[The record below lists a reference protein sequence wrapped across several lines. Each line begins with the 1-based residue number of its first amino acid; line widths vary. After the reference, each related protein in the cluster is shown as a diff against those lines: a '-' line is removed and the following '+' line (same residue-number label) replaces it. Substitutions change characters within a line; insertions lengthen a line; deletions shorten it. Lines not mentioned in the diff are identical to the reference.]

1 MSKFIFM
8 IFLCILTTIPFAQLS
23 EKNSAINNPRKLD
36 ESKAETILLG
46 FDNYTRSNSFK
57 NYTLSFYAYILLK
70 NWDHSLY
77 INDLKS
83 NFFIIETYLND
94 SNKNRF
100 EVDFICNYTS
110 LNNLTK
116 DNYINQYYLIRYLCN
131 SSLIE
136 GGGYPN
142 FLNFTTNFSKAI
154 FINGSYNYEESPS
167 VEVFKKDLL
176 TLRNKT
182 IFNMENDENAYNKK
196 VRILNNATFISQSPS
211 NFKLKGELF
220 DKEKNDNDFDSF
232 NILLFT
238 KAYGNP
244 KRIPCIGKNKM
255 DSDDYYYYF
264 LESKGSNNLNN
275 ANLKYTVAN
284 FTTDKKDIFII
295 DFKEGANY
303 QIEEKKVI
311 KKSSGGLSTGGIV
324 GIVIP
329 SCIVLLGAAG
339 LAFYLSRSAVPAP
352 PINNLPNKT
361 LGVASSEAIVHQ

>member
-1 MSKFIFM
+1 MEKMNMM
-8 IFLCILTTIPFAQLS
+8 IVFLSLLVSMTFAQKS
-23 EKNSAINNPRKLD
+23 QNEKTINHLRKLD
-36 ESKAETILLG
+36 EKTRETILLG
-46 FDNYTRSNSFK
+46 FDNYTRPNSFR
-57 NYTLSFYAYILLK
+57 NYTLYFYAYILLK
-70 NWDHSLY
+70 NWNYSLY
-77 INDLKS
+77 INDLES
-83 NFFIIETYLND
+83 NFFTIETFLND

-100 EVDFICNYTS
+100 KVDFTCNYDS
-110 LNNLTK
+110 RLTK
-116 DNYINQYYLIRYLCN
+116 NYHINQYYLIRYLCN

-142 FLNFTTNFSKAI
+142 FLNFTTNFSEAI
-154 FINGSYNYEESPS
+154 FINGSYNFEESPS

-176 TLRNKT
+176 TLKNKT
-182 IFNMENDENAYNKK
+182 IFNMDSNKRIK
-196 VRILNNATFISQSPS
+196 ILNNATFISQSPS

-220 DKEKNDNDFDSF
+220 DKREDYNNDFDSY

-238 KAYGNP
+238 KTYGNP

-284 FTTDKKDIFII
+284 FTTDKKEIFII

>member
-1 MSKFIFM
+1 MRKFIFM
-8 IFLCILTTIPFAQLS
+8 IFICILATIPFAQLS
-23 EKNSAINNPRKLD
+23 EKNSDLNNPRKLD
-36 ESKAETILLG
+36 ENKAETILLG
-46 FDNYTRSNSFK
+46 FDNYTRPNSFR
-57 NYTLSFYAYILLK
+57 NYTLYFYAYILLK
-70 NWDHSLY
+70 NWNYSLY
-77 INDLKS
+77 FNDLES
-83 NFFIIETYLND
+83 NFFIIETFLND

-100 EVDFICNYTS
+100 KVDFTCNYDKDS
-110 LNNLTK
+110 KLTK
-116 DNYINQYYLIRYLCN
+116 NYYINQYYLIRYLCN

-142 FLNFTTNFSKAI
+142 FLNFTTNFSEAI
-154 FINGSYNYEESPS
+154 FINGSYNFEESPS

-176 TLRNKT
+176 TLKNKT
-182 IFNMENDENAYNKK
+182 IFNMDSNKRIK
-196 VRILNNATFISQSPS
+196 ILNNATFISQSPS

-220 DKEKNDNDFDSF
+220 DKEENNNDFDSF

-238 KAYGNP
+238 KTYGNP

-275 ANLKYTVAN
+275 ANLKYSVAN